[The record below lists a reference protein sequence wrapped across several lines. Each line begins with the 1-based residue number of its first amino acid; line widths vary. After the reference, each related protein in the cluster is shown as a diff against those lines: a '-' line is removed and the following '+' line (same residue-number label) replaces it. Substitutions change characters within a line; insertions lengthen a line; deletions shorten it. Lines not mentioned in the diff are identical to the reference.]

1 MRRTT
6 PRNNYTEEERVNIFE
21 TELFPHSDSLDAY
34 AFNLVKNSDDA
45 KDLVQETF
53 IKAFRFTNS
62 YTQGTNAKAW
72 LFLILKNTFLN
83 RYHGKHGKDHLMT
96 SYHDI
101 QDYHK
106 SDNLEDNITIDLSDE
121 TFQEYLSDNVLRA
134 LNNILPSYRTI
145 LILCDMQGYS
155 YDEISKILGIK
166 LGTVKSRIHK
176 ARAEMKSQ
184 LAEYALEYGIN

>member
-1 MRRTT
+1 M
-6 PRNNYTEEERVNIFE
+6 NIFE

-83 RYHGKHGKDHLMT
+83 RYHGKHRKDHLMT

-101 QDYHK
+101 
-106 SDNLEDNITIDLSDE
+106 
-121 TFQEYLSDNVLRA
+121 
-134 LNNILPSYRTI
+134 
-145 LILCDMQGYS
+145 
-155 YDEISKILGIK
+155 
-166 LGTVKSRIHK
+166 
-176 ARAEMKSQ
+176 
-184 LAEYALEYGIN
+184 